1 MKIRLALATAAIALM
16 TASAAQ
22 AGTIT
27 FNTDNADPAPR
38 AAMEALIEQ
47 FQADNP
53 DITVEMNVFD
63 REAYKTA
70 IRNWLASDSPP
81 DVVTWYAGERMNTF
95 AELGLF
101 SDVTDVWE
109 DNDLFDLMSSSASA
123 LAYDGVQ
130 YGVPFTYYQWGV
142 YYRTDI
148 FEDNGIEVPETYD
161 DLIAV
166 CTTLREAGIAP
177 FAIGTRYLWTAA
189 GWFDYLNL
197 RTNGLDYHLGLMA
210 GEIPYTDDG
219 VRETFANW
227 QRALD
232 ADCYIENHAAYSWQ
246 EAVPF
251 VVQGEAAMYLI
262 GNFITPFFPPDDIEN
277 YGFFQFPVINP
288 DIGMYEDAPID
299 TFHIPTNASNPEDAR
314 RFLAYLAE
322 AGVQTQINEA
332 LLQLPPN
339 SDAVVLDDPFLE
351 AGFAMLSAADGIAQF
366 YDRDTDPEMARTG
379 MEGFQEFMVN
389 PDRLDTILER
399 LDRTRQRIFR

>member
-101 SDVTDVWE
+101 SDVTDVWQ

-148 FEDNGIEVPETYD
+148 FEDNGIEVPETFD
-161 DLIAV
+161 DLIAACV
-166 CTTLREAGIAP
+166 TLREADIAP
-177 FAIGTRYLWTAA
+177 VAIGTRYLWTAA

-197 RTNGLDYHLGLMA
+197 RTNGLDYHMGLMA

-227 QRALD
+227 QRLLD
-232 ADCYIENHAAYSWQ
+232 ANCYIDNHAAYSWQ

-262 GNFITPFFPPDDIEN
+262 GNFITPFFPQDDIEN

-339 SDAVVLDDPFLE
+339 SDSVVLDDPFLE
-351 AGFAMLSAADGIAQF
+351 SGFAMLSAADGIAQF

-389 PDRLDTILER
+389 PDRLDGILER